1 VHLSV
6 SSTEAISPV
15 KFPVTVPLL
24 YFPFIILQ
32 EVPVGVVQVL
42 VETCMA
48 KLLQLPM
55 LTFMHCSMSMSMIG
69 DTGCNKLCAGLEKGV
84 RVGGGP

>member
-1 VHLSV
+1 
-6 SSTEAISPV
+6 
-15 KFPVTVPLL
+15 
-24 YFPFIILQ
+24 
-32 EVPVGVVQVL
+32 
-42 VETCMA
+42 MA